1 MARDGYHHGDLR
13 SVLLGAASDV
23 VATHGPDAVSLR
35 ELARALGVSPAAPYR
50 HFPDRQAL
58 LCEIASGGFA
68 QLGRD
73 YATAAADVDPK
84 LALRAT
90 GRAYLSLAFERPGL
104 FQLMFESDL
113 LGPASPVALL
123 AQAASAWQA
132 LHDAVARAN
141 PGSELAE
148 VKLRT
153 ITGWSVLQGFVTIQR
168 GGRLKD
174 FMTAPLTESDLIEAI
189 LDKAQA

>member
-13 SVLLGAASDV
+13 SALLEAAREI
-23 VATHGPDAVSLR
+23 VAVQGPDAVSLR
-35 ELARALGVSPAAPYR
+35 DLAKALGVSPAAPYR
-50 HFPDRQAL
+50 HFPDRQSL
-58 LCEIASGGFA
+58 LNEIAAQGFA

-73 YATAAADVDPK
+73 YANAAERADPVD
-84 LALRAT
+84 ALRAT
-90 GRAYLSLAFERPGL
+90 GRAYLNLAFERPGL

-113 LGPASPVALL
+113 LGPGSPPALL
-123 AQAASAWQA
+123 HQAAAAWQA

-141 PGSELAE
+141 PGAELAE

-153 ITGWSVLQGFVTIQR
+153 ITGWSVLQGFVTIRR
-168 GGRLKD
+168 GGRLKA
-174 FMTAPLTESDLIEAI
+174 FMTAPLTEEELIEAI

>member
-1 MARDGYHHGDLR
+1 MAKDGYHHGDLR
-13 SVLLGAASDV
+13 SALLEAAGAA
-23 VATHGPDAVSLR
+23 VAEQGPDGVSLR
-35 ELARALGVSPAAPYR
+35 ELAKTLGVSPAAPYR

-58 LCEIASGGFA
+58 LNEVAVQGFT
-68 QLGRD
+68 QLGQD
-73 YATAAADVDPK
+73 YAAAAQNVDPAS
-84 LALRAT
+84 ALRAT
-90 GRAYLSLAFERPGL
+90 GRAYLDLAFKRPGL

-113 LGPASPVALL
+113 LGSSSPPELL
-123 AQAASAWQA
+123 HQAAAAWQA

-141 PGSELAE
+141 PGADLAE

-168 GGRLKD
+168 GGRLKA
-174 FMTAPLTESDLIEAI
+174 FMTEPLTERELIDAV

>member
-13 SVLLGAASDV
+13 TALLDAAREI
-23 VATHGPDAVSLR
+23 VAAQGPDAVSLR
-35 ELARALGVSPAAPYR
+35 DLAKALDVSSAAPYR

-58 LCEIASGGFA
+58 LNEIAAQGFT
-68 QLGRD
+68 QLRRD
-73 YATAAADVDPK
+73 YAKAAELADPTK
-84 LALRAT
+84 ALRAT
-90 GRAYLSLAFERPGL
+90 GRAYLNLAFERPGL
-104 FQLMFESDL
+104 FRLMFESDL
-113 LGPASPVALL
+113 LGATSPASLL
-123 AQAASAWQA
+123 ELAASAWQA

-141 PGSELAE
+141 PGSSLAD

-168 GGRLKD
+168 GARLKD
-174 FMTAPLTESDLIEAI
+174 FMIAPLTEAELIEAI

>member
-13 SVLLGAASDV
+13 SALLDAAREI
-23 VATHGPDAVSLR
+23 VATRGPGAVSLR
-35 ELARALGVSPAAPYR
+35 DLAKALAVSPAAPYR

-58 LCEIASGGFA
+58 LDEIAAQGFA
-68 QLGRD
+68 QLCLD
-73 YATAAADVDPK
+73 YAKASELADPAA
-84 LALRAT
+84 ALRAT

-104 FQLMFESDL
+104 FKLMFESDL
-113 LGPASPVALL
+113 LGPQSPAGLL
-123 AQAASAWQA
+123 QLAAEAWQA

-141 PGSELAE
+141 RGSSLAD

-153 ITGWSVLQGFVTIQR
+153 ITGWSVLQGFVTIRR

-174 FMTAPLTESDLIEAI
+174 FMTDPRTDQDLIEAI